1 MNHQQ
6 PDLHAVPIPTGAIIV
21 AVESLRMA
29 ARALDGMDPLS
40 FTAHNLCT
48 ALRGISAGLETLA
61 AWVGEKGE
69 PLAEIYDVFARFQA
83 NTEGD
88 EPEEESPEPEPPEPE
103 LESGE

>member
-29 ARALDGMDPLS
+29 ARALDDMDPLS
-40 FTAHNLCT
+40 STAHNLCT

-83 NTEGD
+83 NAEGD
-88 EPEEESPEPEPPEPE
+88 HPE
-103 LESGE
+103 LEPEAEAPEE

>member
-29 ARALDGMDPLS
+29 ARTLDDMEPLS
-40 FTAHNLCT
+40 YTAHKLCT

-83 NTEGD
+83 GAEEE
-88 EPEEESPEPEPPEPE
+88 EPEQTEPEPPEPE
-103 LESGE
+103 LEPGE